1 MSPDL
6 TALTL
11 RRHAVRLTPVR
22 RTVLDVLAS
31 SPFALS
37 GAELEKQLPPT
48 DRVTLYRTLRT
59 FEEKG
64 LVHRVIDHSETV
76 RYAATCLDEASTN
89 PADHVHFKCTACQH
103 IYCLSQVA
111 VPAVDLPGPYQVLR
125 RDCLL
130 LGVCARC
137 QAPAPPPAAGQPM
150 RQEHQQLV
158 ADHARLLAEHRALL
172 AKVGQ

>member
-1 MSPDL
+1 MSADPTSL
-6 TALTL
+6 AL

-22 RTVLDVLAS
+22 RTVLDVLAR

-64 LVHRVIDHSETV
+64 LVHRVIDHSEVV
-76 RYAATCLDEASTN
+76 RYAATCLDADAPTSL
-89 PADHVHFKCTACQH
+89 ADHVHFKCTACQH

-137 QAPAPPPAAGQPM
+137 QVPAGPPPY
-150 RQEHQQLV
+150 
-158 ADHARLLAEHRALL
+158 
-172 AKVGQ
+172 

>member
-6 TALTL
+6 TALAL
-11 RRHAVRLTPVR
+11 RRHAVRPTPVR
-22 RTVLDVLAS
+22 RTVLEALAQ

-37 GAELEKQLPPT
+37 SYELEKQLPPPT

-76 RYAATCLDEASTN
+76 RYAATCLDEAAADG
-89 PADHVHFKCTACQH
+89 PAPAHVHFKCTACQH

-111 VPAVDLPGPYQVLR
+111 VPSVALPGPYQVVR
-125 RDCLL
+125 SDYLL
-130 LGVCARC
+130 LGVCVQC
-137 QAPAPPPAAGQPM
+137 QAPVQAPEPAGADLAAAPASPPPPLGSPSPAA
-150 RQEHQQLV
+150 
-158 ADHARLLAEHRALL
+158 AAEE
-172 AKVGQ
+172 

>member
-1 MSPDL
+1 MSADL

-22 RTVLDVLAS
+22 RTVLDVLAH

-76 RYAATCLDEASTN
+76 RYAAPCLEEAG
-89 PADHVHFKCTACQH
+89 PASPTPDHVHFKCTACQH
-103 IYCLSQVA
+103 IYCLSQVP
-111 VPAVDLPGPYQVLR
+111 VPAVALPGPYQVLR
-125 RDCLL
+125 RDYLL
-130 LGVCARC
+130 LGVCAQC
-137 QAPAPPPAAGQPM
+137 QASAPAGPTGSASW
-150 RQEHQQLV
+150 
-158 ADHARLLAEHRALL
+158 LAENT
-172 AKVGQ
+172 VVINE